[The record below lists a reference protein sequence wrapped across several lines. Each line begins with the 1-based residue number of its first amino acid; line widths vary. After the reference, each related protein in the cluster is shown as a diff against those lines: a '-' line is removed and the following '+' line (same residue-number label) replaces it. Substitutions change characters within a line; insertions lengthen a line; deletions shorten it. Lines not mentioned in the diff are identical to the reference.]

1 MRGDL
6 GCLNRGEGCPKL
18 FTKCRNCEYYY
29 EREEEMKYLC
39 SGHKKCKSKGCKH
52 KVAHKMDHRSECSYP
67 CGICAGVYGSTCK
80 QIKEKQMKREG
91 YEETVEFK
99 VKDIKKAY
107 DNGCGDVKKVL
118 KDMCPKVFE
127 EEHCCEWMEE
137 AITTLGIIKKES
149 VYRFRQH
156 IAKGGKFGKDVIY
169 FCPRCGKELKK

>member
-1 MRGDL
+1 M
-6 GCLNRGEGCPKL
+6 
-18 FTKCRNCEYYY
+18 
-29 EREEEMKYLC
+29 
-39 SGHKKCKSKGCKH
+39 SK
-52 KVAHKMDHRSECSYP
+52 D
-67 CGICAGVYGSTCK
+67 
-80 QIKEKQMKREG
+80 
-91 YEETVEFK
+91 ETVEFK